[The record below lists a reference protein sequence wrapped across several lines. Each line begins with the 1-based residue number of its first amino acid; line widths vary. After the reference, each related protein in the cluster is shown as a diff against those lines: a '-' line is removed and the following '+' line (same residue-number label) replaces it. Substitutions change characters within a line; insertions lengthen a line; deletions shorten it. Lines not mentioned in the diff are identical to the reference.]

1 MRGCS
6 WRVSRFLMAGAN
18 AEEVGNPLAARA
30 KTLWSF
36 QPVQMPTVPHSRFD
50 ALARNP
56 VDRFVFAALEKK
68 GLQPCPPASRL
79 VLLRRVT
86 VDLTGLPPTPAEVQA
101 FLADKSPNA
110 YEKVVDRLLASPAYG
125 ERWGRHWL
133 DVVRYGESHGYE
145 QNHLRP
151 NAWPYRDY
159 VIRAFNSDKPYNE
172 FVTEQLAGDIVGKGD
187 PEREAAT
194 GFLVAGIHDTV
205 GNSTEEGTRQQR
217 SNDLDDMVSTTA
229 ATFLGL
235 TVNCAKCHDHKFDP
249 IAQKDYYRMAAVFAD
264 VRHGERALSLRPLT
278 PAQQTRLTQL
288 RADMESCNAR
298 QQALENTTRARLTGN
313 SATRRPPVNAQ
324 RNIEDFAPISA
335 RFVRFTILT
344 TNTGNQPCL
353 DEIQIFAP
361 NSAVNLA
368 AASGGAKATASSV
381 LPGYA
386 IHQIAHLND
395 GQTGN
400 DHSWISNE
408 PNGGWAQI
416 ELPNAAR
423 IGRIVWS
430 RDAEARLQD
439 RLATGYRVEVSADGK
454 TWQQVASSEDRL
466 PFTSISRETLL
477 SAMTTEQRAQWQKL
491 QSSLEKLQRQEATL
505 TPPANAYIGQFGNPD
520 PVYLLTRGDVMQRGE
535 QVAPGALSLLT
546 ALPQMPT
553 LPQTA
558 LSPTRTAAF
567 SAPSPATANSLTPR
581 LALARWIC
589 DPRNP
594 LTARVLVNRV
604 WAHHFGQGLTD
615 TPSDFGNI
623 GARPS
628 HPELLDWLASHF
640 VEGSGVRGQGSG
652 KDAQVS
658 GFRVQGS
665 EKNSRAASPDTWNLK
680 PETYA
685 CNWRLKPLHRLLVTS
700 YTYQQASDVTREG
713 ADKDGDNR
721 LLWRM
726 PLRRMEAEAV
736 RDAVLASSGNLDRTM
751 GGPGFALFQY
761 NVVNVAIYE
770 ARGEQGPETWRR
782 SVYQIPAR
790 GIRDDL
796 LGNFDCPDSSERAAK
811 RTSTTTALQTL
822 TLLNSR
828 FLTQQA
834 NDFAVR
840 ITHAAGN
847 APEAQAR
854 TAFQIAFGRVPNT
867 AEQTAAASLIRQH
880 GLTTLCRALFN
891 ANEFLYY

>member
-1 MRGCS
+1 MMQGRRRHIGLTLILTSIALAACLGV
-6 WRVSRFLMAGAN
+6 RAAEAGN
-18 AEEVGNPLAARA
+18 TLAARA

-36 QPVQMPTVPHSRFD
+36 QPVQTPLVPHSRFD

-68 GLQPCPPASRL
+68 GLHPSPPASKL
-79 VLLRRVT
+79 ALLRRVT
-86 VDLTGLPPTPAEVQA
+86 LDLTGLPPTPEEIRA

-125 ERWGRHWL
+125 EQWGRHWL

-159 VIRAFNSDKPYNE
+159 VIRAFNADKPYNE

-187 PEREAAT
+187 PDREVAT

-264 VRHGERALSLRPLT
+264 VQHGERALPPRLLT
-278 PAQQTRLTQL
+278 PAQRTRLAQI
-288 RADMESCNAR
+288 RADIETNTA
-298 QQALENTTRARLTGN
+298 QQQQLETLRRAQLTGN
-313 SATRRPPVNAQ
+313 NAQRRASVNAQ
-324 RNIEDFAPISA
+324 HNVENFAPVTA
-335 RFVRFTILT
+335 RFIRFTILA
-344 TNTGNQPCL
+344 TNSSNEPCL
-353 DEIQIFAP
+353 DELQIFAP
-361 NSAVNLA
+361 DNGDNLA
-368 AASGGAKATASSV
+368 ASTTGAKATASSL
-381 LPGYA
+381 LPGYK

-395 GQTGN
+395 GQGGN
-400 DHSWISNE
+400 DHSWISSE
-408 PNGGWAQI
+408 RNGGWAQI
-416 ELPNAAR
+416 ELPHSAR
-423 IGRIVWS
+423 ISRVVWS
-430 RDAEARLQD
+430 RDREGRLQD
-439 RLATGYRVEVSADGK
+439 RLATAYRVEVSEDGK
-454 TWQQVASSEDRL
+454 AWKQVATGEDRL
-466 PFTSISRETLL
+466 SLNDTMPIDLLLTS
-477 SAMTTEQRAQWQKL
+477 MTDGQFARWQKL
-491 QSSLEKLQRQEATL
+491 QTAIETLRREETAL
-505 TPPANAYIGQFGNPD
+505 TPPTTAYIGQFTPTPD
-520 PVYLLTRGDVMQRGE
+520 PVYLLARGDVMQRQE
-535 QVAPGALSLLT
+535 QVTPGALSHLT
-546 ALPQMPT
+546 ALPQMAAMPAPAATPST
-553 LPQTA
+553 L
-558 LSPTRTAAF
+558 
-567 SAPSPATANSLTPR
+567 NPR

-604 WAHHFGQGLTD
+604 WTGHFGQGLAD

-623 GARPS
+623 GSRPS

-640 VEGSGVRGQGSG
+640 TAKDEGGRKKEQGLVPINYQLTTINCS
-652 KDAQVS
+652 
-658 GFRVQGS
+658 
-665 EKNSRAASPDTWNLK
+665 
-680 PETYA
+680 
-685 CNWRLKPLHRLLVTS
+685 WRLKPLHRLLVTS
-700 YTYQQASDVTREG
+700 YVYRQASDVTKES
-713 ADKDGDNR
+713 AAKDGDNR

-726 PLRRMEAEAV
+726 PLRRMEAEGV
-736 RDAVLASSGNLDRTM
+736 RDAILAASGNLNRSM

-770 ARGEQGPETWRR
+770 PRPEQGPETWRR

-796 LGNFDCPDSSERAAK
+796 LGNFDCPDSSERTAR

-828 FLTQQA
+828 FLTRQA
-834 NDFAVR
+834 GDFAAR
-840 ITHAAGN
+840 ITHEAGT
-847 APEAQAR
+847 APDAQTR
-854 TAFQIAFGRVPNT
+854 IAFQIAFGRAPNPS
-867 AEQTAAASLIRQH
+867 EQTAAAALIRQH